1 MWCVGSNSKEEWLA
15 GCSRVIQES
24 VCLRSKDIGRVFAYV
39 IDGWVVV
46 ALKAAVQVLVCE
58 RVKEE
63 IRSSEAGG
71 VGFIVVLYC
80 VKIE

>member
-1 MWCVGSNSKEEWLA
+1 MRCIGSNSKEERFA
-15 GCSRVIQES
+15 GCSGVIQEPI
-24 VCLRSKDIGRVFAYV
+24 CLRSKNIGRVFAYV
-39 IDGWVVV
+39 VDGWIVV

-58 RVKEE
+58 RIKEE

-71 VGFIVVLYC
+71 VRFIVVLYC